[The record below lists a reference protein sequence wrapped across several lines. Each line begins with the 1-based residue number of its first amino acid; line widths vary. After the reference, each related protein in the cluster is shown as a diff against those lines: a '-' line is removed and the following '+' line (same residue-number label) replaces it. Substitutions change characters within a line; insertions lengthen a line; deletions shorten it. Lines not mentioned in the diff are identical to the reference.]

1 MKKKDLIRIACK
13 NILFAI
19 WIVIINL
26 VMNETMTVCIVE
38 TVLVV
43 GISLI
48 FDIIQLRNKTQW
60 YFGNLLLWG
69 RFLLLFQIE
78 IALEKYVYVIP
89 AYNKY
94 LISQSHQ
101 LNWKVLI
108 FL

>member
-48 FDIIQLRNKTQW
+48 FDIIQLRNKTQ
-60 YFGNLLLWG
+60 
-69 RFLLLFQIE
+69 
-78 IALEKYVYVIP
+78 
-89 AYNKY
+89 
-94 LISQSHQ
+94 
-101 LNWKVLI
+101 
-108 FL
+108 

>member
-1 MKKKDLIRIACK
+1 MKKKDLIRIVCK

-48 FDIIQLRNKTQW
+48 FDIKQLRNKTQ
-60 YFGNLLLWG
+60 
-69 RFLLLFQIE
+69 
-78 IALEKYVYVIP
+78 
-89 AYNKY
+89 
-94 LISQSHQ
+94 
-101 LNWKVLI
+101 
-108 FL
+108 

>member
-1 MKKKDLIRIACK
+1 MKKKDLIRIASK

-48 FDIIQLRNKTQW
+48 FDIKQLRNKTQ
-60 YFGNLLLWG
+60 
-69 RFLLLFQIE
+69 
-78 IALEKYVYVIP
+78 
-89 AYNKY
+89 
-94 LISQSHQ
+94 
-101 LNWKVLI
+101 
-108 FL
+108 

>member
-94 LISQSHQ
+94 LILQ
-101 LNWKVLI
+101 LHLLN
-108 FL
+108 

>member
-1 MKKKDLIRIACK
+1 MKKKDLIRIAYK

-48 FDIIQLRNKTQW
+48 FDIKQLRNKTQ
-60 YFGNLLLWG
+60 
-69 RFLLLFQIE
+69 
-78 IALEKYVYVIP
+78 
-89 AYNKY
+89 
-94 LISQSHQ
+94 
-101 LNWKVLI
+101 
-108 FL
+108 

>member
-1 MKKKDLIRIACK
+1 MKKKDLICIACK

-48 FDIIQLRNKTQW
+48 FDIIQLRNKTQ
-60 YFGNLLLWG
+60 
-69 RFLLLFQIE
+69 
-78 IALEKYVYVIP
+78 
-89 AYNKY
+89 
-94 LISQSHQ
+94 
-101 LNWKVLI
+101 
-108 FL
+108 

>member
-1 MKKKDLIRIACK
+1 MGIQK

-48 FDIIQLRNKTQW
+48 FDIKQLRNKTQ
-60 YFGNLLLWG
+60 
-69 RFLLLFQIE
+69 
-78 IALEKYVYVIP
+78 
-89 AYNKY
+89 
-94 LISQSHQ
+94 
-101 LNWKVLI
+101 
-108 FL
+108 